1 MKLTSAELVLTG
13 LLIVYIAFFTHPAPE
28 HLTNLLSSP
37 VGHALALTGILYVT
51 VYHSLI
57 VGIFL
62 GISYLMTAQ
71 QVTEYMENPA
81 PKKEEPAQP
90 SSSGVHPPAVQGAIA
105 ALMKKG
111 DTRLPMHSNKKGKPV
126 EKPAETKAPK
136 PTPTKAH
143 ETFASF

>member
-51 VYHSLI
+51 VYQSLI

-90 SSSGVHPPAVQGAIA
+90 SVSGVHPPAVQGAIA

-111 DTRLPMHSNKKGKPV
+111 DTRLPMESNKKGKPV
-126 EKPAETKAPK
+126 EKPTETKAPK

>member
-1 MKLTSAELVLTG
+1 MKLTSAELIISG
-13 LLIVYIAFFTHPAPE
+13 LLIVYVAFFTHPAPD

-37 VGHALALTGILYVT
+37 VGHAVVLIAILYVT
-51 VYHSLI
+51 VYQSLI

-90 SSSGVHPPAVQGAIA
+90 TVSGVHPPAVHGAIA
-105 ALMKKG
+105 SLMKKG
-111 DTRLPMHSNKKGKPV
+111 DTRLPILANKKGKPV
-126 EKPAETKAPK
+126 EKPVETKAPK